1 MGMRDSSTMFSLSQ
15 TVTAIGDTSSTNIY
29 DNGAVNP
36 GDLALTSAFFVNV
49 LCTTTCTSAGAAT
62 VTPVLQDSADG
73 STWSDALVGPA
84 FALASL
90 TAGAVIMQAQPPAGL
105 RRYLRVI
112 YRVGTATL
120 TAGAFNAWISLTVQ
134 RNVSQASGFKVV

>member
-1 MGMRDSSTMFSLSQ
+1 MFSLSQ
-15 TVTAIGDTSSTNIY
+15 AVTAIGDTASTNIY

-49 LCTTTCTSAGAAT
+49 LCTTACTSAGAAP

-73 STWSDALVGPA
+73 STWNDALVGPA

-90 TAGAVIMQAQPPAGL
+90 TAGAVVMQAQPPAGL